1 MPVYAPPFNFTNHIV
16 NLVAKICE
24 QLAILSCLHQ
34 DELTLQ
40 QKRLYKAKSIHSS
53 LAIEQNTLS
62 LEQVTA
68 IINGKRVFGHPVEI
82 LEVKNASVAYEQLLS
97 YDPLSIDDMLK
108 AHKLMMNELVTGF
121 GHFRTTGVGVF
132 AGTELI
138 HMAPPAQKV
147 PELISNLI
155 DWYKGSDLHPL
166 VKSAI
171 FHYEFEYIHPFA
183 DGNGRIGRMWH
194 SLLLGKWKKIFYYL
208 PVEELIQKR
217 QSEYYKALSNAT
229 AMTDNACFV
238 EYILEVIK
246 ETLVSFT
253 ESADTDQVTDQVTDH
268 VTDQVTAKYSA
279 SNTKLNTFD
288 KLSPV
293 AKLIYVLGNDTLSL
307 KELMERLHLSHKPT
321 FRQNY
326 LTPALEQHLIEMTIP
341 DKPKSRLQK
350 YRKAKV

>member
-1 MPVYAPPFNFTNHIV
+1 MYAPPFNFTNHIV

>member
-82 LEVKNASVAYEQLLS
+82 LEVKNASVAYEQLLLH
-97 YDPLSIDDMLK
+97 DPLSIDDMLK

-208 PVEELIQKR
+208 PVEDLIQKR

-229 AMTDNACFV
+229 AMTDSACFV
-238 EYILEVIK
+238 EYILDVIK
-246 ETLVSFT
+246 ETLASFANVT
-253 ESADTDQVTDQVTDH
+253 NSTDHVTDH
-268 VTDQVTAKYSA
+268 VTAKDST

>member
-1 MPVYAPPFNFTNHIV
+1 
-16 NLVAKICE
+16 
-24 QLAILSCLHQ
+24 
-34 DELTLQ
+34 
-40 QKRLYKAKSIHSS
+40 
-53 LAIEQNTLS
+53 
-62 LEQVTA
+62 
-68 IINGKRVFGHPVEI
+68 
-82 LEVKNASVAYEQLLS
+82 
-97 YDPLSIDDMLK
+97 
-108 AHKLMMNELVTGF
+108 
-121 GHFRTTGVGVF
+121 
-132 AGTELI
+132 
-138 HMAPPAQKV
+138 
-147 PELISNLI
+147 
-155 DWYKGSDLHPL
+155 
-166 VKSAI
+166 
-171 FHYEFEYIHPFA
+171 
-183 DGNGRIGRMWH
+183 MWH

-229 AMTDNACFV
+229 AMTDSACFV
-238 EYILEVIK
+238 EYILDVIK
-246 ETLVSFT
+246 ETLASF
-253 ESADTDQVTDQVTDH
+253 ANVTNSTVH
-268 VTDQVTAKYSA
+268 VTDQVTAKDST

>member
-1 MPVYAPPFNFTNHIV
+1 MPVYAPQFNITNHIV

-34 DELTLQ
+34 DKLTLQ
-40 QKRLYKAKSIHSS
+40 QKGLFKAKTIHSS

-68 IINGKRVFGHPVEI
+68 IINGKRVLAHPVEI

-229 AMTDNACFV
+229 AMTDSACFV

-253 ESADTDQVTDQVTDH
+253 ESYDTDQVTDH
-268 VTDQVTAKYSA
+268 VTDHVTYQVTDHV
-279 SNTKLNTFD
+279 NTNNISEFEKL
-288 KLSPV
+288 PPI

-326 LTPALEQHLIEMTIP
+326 LTPALDQHLIEMTIP